1 MSKPVS
7 GTLILLDLAGAVAL
21 LLWGVHMVQ
30 SGVQRAFGS
39 EFTRIL
45 SRGFSGRLQ
54 AFAAGLGVTAVLQSS
69 TATALMITSFAAGGF
84 VADPALAKHIPLGRL
99 GRGEDLAPMAL
110 AVLSNQ
116 VSAYVTGA
124 AIVVDGGLSLMNWF
138 EPPDLGEM

>member
-1 MSKPVS
+1 MS

-84 VADPALAKHIPLGRL
+84 VAPVPALAAMLGANVGTTL
-99 GRGEDLAPMAL
+99 IVQVNWLASTSPCFRRSSC
-110 AVLSNQ
+110 LSAWSRFGQ
-116 VSAYVTGA
+116 AR
-124 AIVVDGGLSLMNWF
+124 LSLAIS
-138 EPPDLGEM
+138 DAG